1 MTKSDSKDY
10 YDLTE
15 HNIIQKIIFLF
26 IFVGSTYLTLS
37 LILPLLENF
46 FNHYLA
52 GVVMNSGE
60 EVNYLLESKSE
71 PRETSYF
78 TNWAID
84 IYKGSP
90 QEGRYWLNPILALI
104 IPCAFIGILVSFVIS
119 GFVPKSLGFIRQK
132 IEREIAAELD
142 RLTLKASGLHSKS
155 EREKIEK
162 MLIDADLRDI
172 HDYERSWKMPVEDI
186 ISLREALLWQKGDFT
201 GNIKWFYSA
210 LKFYMKFYVTKKYA
224 NFILGLVYFGAA
236 VLIIIIGLRGLKFIP
251 AQEPS
256 LVFFSLGL
264 EFCLLVT
271 YAVTLMFGK
280 DENEGELYS
289 SDKLSSDRVLLG
301 REFSSG
307 KETEELLKMFIVEN
321 DKNEE
326 NQ

>member
-1 MTKSDSKDY
+1 MTTSESKDY

-15 HNIIQKIIFLF
+15 PNIIQKIIFLIIF
-26 IFVGSTYLTLS
+26 ILATYS
-37 LILPLLENF
+37 SFSAILPLLENF

-52 GVVMNSGE
+52 GVVSNTGDSIS
-60 EVNYLLESKSE
+60 YLLESKSE
-71 PRETSYF
+71 LRETSYF
-78 TNWAID
+78 TNWSID
-84 IYKGSP
+84 IYKGTP

-104 IPCAFIGILVSFVIS
+104 IPCAFIGLAISFVFSAFI
-119 GFVPKSLGFIRQK
+119 PKSIGLIRQK

-142 RLTLKASGLHSKS
+142 RLTLKVFGIHSKT
-155 EREKIEK
+155 EKDKIVK

-172 HDYERSWKMPVEDI
+172 HDFERSWKMPVEDI
-186 ISLREALLWQKGDFT
+186 ISIREALLWQN
-201 GNIKWFYSA
+201 GNALNSIKRFLSA
-210 LKFYMKFYVTKKYA
+210 IKFYMKFYVTKKYA

-271 YAVTLMFGK
+271 YAITLMFGK
-280 DENEGELYS
+280 DENENESYS
-289 SDKLSSDRVLLG
+289 SEELSSDRVLLG

-326 NQ
+326 KL